1 MLQTVVNIKNP
12 MKIKFLGG
20 AREVG
25 RSGITVK
32 GGRTNVLIDYGVM
45 VGREPG
51 FPMHIPTNEVD
62 GIVLTHAHLDHS
74 GAVPLFHVTGNTPV
88 YGTQPTFD
96 LTNLLIKD
104 FIHLSGYFLPFESLE
119 LQTMMKHCVDIGYR
133 NPTKLRGMTIEL
145 LNSGHIPGGA
155 QAIIERRGKRILY
168 TSDFNSVDTQLLSGA
183 DQAYEGIDVIVME
196 STYANE
202 DHQDRAAVEE
212 QFIEKATEVVEGGG
226 TVLVPAFSVGRSQ
239 EILCVLAAYHFEY
252 PVYVDGMAKN
262 ANAIL
267 MNHLPYLR
275 DGPLFRDAI
284 HMADQIGG
292 WRDRRRATKK
302 PGVIVS
308 PAGMLKGG
316 NAVFYMN
323 TIAKKE
329 ENAVLLVSFQ
339 VPGTPGR
346 RLMETKKFIIGGKT
360 RTVKADID
368 HFDFTSHSGKTHLIE
383 TVKKVEDNA
392 KVFLMHGAEENC
404 EHLAEVV
411 RNDLGLEAIAPKT
424 GEIYTV

>member
-1 MLQTVVNIKNP
+1 
-12 MKIKFLGG
+12 
-20 AREVG
+20 
-25 RSGITVK
+25 
-32 GGRTNVLIDYGVM
+32 
-45 VGREPG
+45 
-51 FPMHIPTNEVD
+51 
-62 GIVLTHAHLDHS
+62 
-74 GAVPLFHVTGNTPV
+74 
-88 YGTQPTFD
+88 
-96 LTNLLIKD
+96 
-104 FIHLSGYFLPFESLE
+104 
-119 LQTMMKHCVDIGYR
+119 
-133 NPTKLRGMTIEL
+133 
-145 LNSGHIPGGA
+145 
-155 QAIIERRGKRILY
+155 
-168 TSDFNSVDTQLLSGA
+168 
-183 DQAYEGIDVIVME
+183 
-196 STYANE
+196 
-202 DHQDRAAVEE
+202 VEE

-239 EILCVLAAYHFEY
+239 EILCVLAAYHFEH

-284 HMADQIGG
+284 HMVEQIGG
-292 WRDRRRATKK
+292 WRDRRRAAKK

-346 RLMETKKFIIGGKT
+346 RLMETKKFVIGGKT

-383 TVKKVEDNA
+383 TVKKVDNNA

-411 RNDLGLEAIAPKT
+411 RDDLGLEAIAPKT